1 MNSRIHDLAKTRIR
15 WQLMNGCADDRTER
29 KINAVGW
36 HAQVSF
42 STSSKSGPPTSG
54 AADARMMKR
63 FAAGRL
69 EVSLSQPPDQLDSP
83 FVPSRHALRLRELRN
98 GKNGSQ

>member
-1 MNSRIHDLAKTRIR
+1 
-15 WQLMNGCADDRTER
+15 
-29 KINAVGW
+29 
-36 HAQVSF
+36 
-42 STSSKSGPPTSG
+42 
-54 AADARMMKR
+54 MMKR